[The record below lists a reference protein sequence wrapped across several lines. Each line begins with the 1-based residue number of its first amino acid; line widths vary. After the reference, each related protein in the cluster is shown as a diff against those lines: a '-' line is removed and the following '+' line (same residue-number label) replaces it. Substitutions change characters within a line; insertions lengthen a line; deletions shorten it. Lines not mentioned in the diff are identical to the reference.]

1 MVADKN
7 NIKIVFFGTP
17 EFAIESLDKL
27 ITNGY
32 NVKAVVTSQDVTKKH
47 KIVQSAVKEY
57 ALQHNLNILQPGS
70 VNDPGFI
77 SELQKINADIFIV
90 VAFKMLPEIIW
101 SMPKYGTFNLHAS
114 LLPQYRGAAP
124 INWAII
130 NGENETGVTTFFINN
145 KIDTGDII
153 WQEKINIEQNDTF
166 GEVYNKLMN
175 IGATGVIY
183 TLESIINGNNERI
196 SQHLYNCD
204 DIKTAPKLFKETC
217 QINWNNTANNI
228 HNFIRGL
235 SPVPGAWSLLQT
247 DNGTVQ
253 NIKIYK
259 SLISDKQ
266 FTGNIGDIIIDNKQM
281 YVICGDYKTIEILEV
296 QVSGKKQ
303 MNIKDYLLGAHIKNS
318 KVII

>member
-17 EFAIESLDKL
+17 KFAVESLDKL

-32 NVKAVVTSQDVTKKH
+32 NVEAVVTSQDIIKKH
-47 KIVQSAVKEY
+47 KITQSAVKEY
-57 ALQHNLNILQPGS
+57 ALRHNLKLLQPGS

-77 SELQKINADIFIV
+77 YELQKINADIFIV

-130 NGENETGVTTFFINN
+130 NGENETGITTFFINN

-247 DNGTVQ
+247 DNETVQ

-303 MNIKDYLLGAHIKNS
+303 MNIKDYLLGAHIKNG

>member
-145 KIDTGDII
+145 KIDTGL
-153 WQEKINIEQNDTF
+153 
-166 GEVYNKLMN
+166 V
-175 IGATGVIY
+175 
-183 TLESIINGNNERI
+183 R
-196 SQHLYNCD
+196 
-204 DIKTAPKLFKETC
+204 TC
-217 QINWNNTANNI
+217 SAASNM
-228 HNFIRGL
+228 
-235 SPVPGAWSLLQT
+235 SSSLW
-247 DNGTVQ
+247 
-253 NIKIYK
+253 
-259 SLISDKQ
+259 
-266 FTGNIGDIIIDNKQM
+266 
-281 YVICGDYKTIEILEV
+281 
-296 QVSGKKQ
+296 
-303 MNIKDYLLGAHIKNS
+303 
-318 KVII
+318 